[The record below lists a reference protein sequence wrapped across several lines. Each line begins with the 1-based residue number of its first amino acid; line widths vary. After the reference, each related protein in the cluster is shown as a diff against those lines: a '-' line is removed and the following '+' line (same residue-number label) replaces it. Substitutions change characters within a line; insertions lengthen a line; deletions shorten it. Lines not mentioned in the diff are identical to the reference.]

1 MENKQFSLIEIF
13 TSLKR
18 GIPLLFLMTFLGITV
33 AATLTF
39 LCFKPQYEA
48 TTQLLINRAQTSEQ
62 TNAYQ
67 ETQTDLQLM
76 NTYTAI
82 AKSDVILEA
91 VIDNLELPMDAK
103 DLKKSLVIS
112 SEENSKVMNI
122 TVRNEDPVV
131 VTKITN
137 TLADVF
143 IQKIP
148 SLLAVENVQI
158 LSKSELQ
165 KNLDPVSPNIPLN
178 FIIGAILGLIFG
190 IFIIFI
196 RQFIDQ
202 RFKTEKEVED
212 FLQLPVLGTIHK
224 MKQK

>member
-18 GIPLLFLMTFLGITV
+18 GIPLLFLMTFFGITV
-33 AATLTF
+33 AAMLTF
-39 LCFKPQYEA
+39 LYFKPQYEA

-91 VIDNLELPMDAK
+91 VIDKLDLPMDTK
-103 DLKKSLVIS
+103 ELKKSLVIS

-122 TVRNEDPVV
+122 SVRNEDPVV
-131 VTKITN
+131 VTQMAN

-165 KNLDPVSPNIPLN
+165 KNLKPVSPNVPLN
-178 FIIGAILGLIFG
+178 FIIGAILGFIFG

-196 RQFIDQ
+196 KQFVDQ

>member
-1 MENKQFSLIEIF
+1 
-13 TSLKR
+13 
-18 GIPLLFLMTFLGITV
+18 
-33 AATLTF
+33 
-39 LCFKPQYEA
+39 
-48 TTQLLINRAQTSEQ
+48 
-62 TNAYQ
+62 
-67 ETQTDLQLM
+67 
-76 NTYTAI
+76 
-82 AKSDVILEA
+82 
-91 VIDNLELPMDAK
+91 
-103 DLKKSLVIS
+103 
-112 SEENSKVMNI
+112 MNI
-122 TVRNEDPVV
+122 SVRNEDPVV
-131 VTKITN
+131 VTQMAN

-165 KNLDPVSPNIPLN
+165 KNLKPVSPNVPLN
-178 FIIGAILGLIFG
+178 FIIGAILGFIFG

-196 RQFIDQ
+196 KQFVDQ